1 MNLLLAINTSA
12 GTGHDLSLGSEMV
25 QTLRKRLGLGH
36 TVDFGWAD
44 GHEAIRERS
53 REFARQHTSDAVII
67 AGGGGGTLRA
77 VIEGVGDSAKTRTL
91 PGVEQLRIGALR
103 MGSGNVIARQL
114 GIARNPREGVEELA
128 TQLLTKTTANCCI
141 IGCDT
146 DNHCSPL
153 FGATLGGFGLF
164 GRVPQC
170 LEEHHANRPR
180 FHRFSAGLLGIER
193 LTNVEYGLCLA
204 GLCGQAALRPDRL
217 DLVEVS
223 QGDRSEQ
230 FPLLAGALMNFPL
243 GALPFQPEVTV
254 EDAELSLHL
263 VSYRSRLQA
272 LGLAPCGKRNARTA
286 KHYRVTSD
294 TPVTLRV
301 LNRDRMHFFL
311 DEDPIE
317 AREVTLKVAG
327 QLAFVPGKDFNPKQN

>member
-1 MNLLLAINTSA
+1 MKLLLAINTSA
-12 GTGHDLSLGSEMV
+12 GTGHDLSLCSEMA
-25 QTLRKRLGLGH
+25 QTLRERLGLGH
-36 TVDFGWAD
+36 TVDFDWAD

-53 REFARQHTSDAVII
+53 CEFARQHTSDAVII

-77 VIEGVGDSAKTRTL
+77 VIEGVGDSVKTGTL
-91 PGVEQLRIGALR
+91 PGAEQLRIGALR

-114 GIARNPREGVEELA
+114 GIARNPHEGVEELA
-128 TQLLTKTTANCCI
+128 AQLLTKTTTNCCV

-146 DNHCSPL
+146 GNHCSPL

-164 GRVPQC
+164 GRVPKC

-180 FHRFSAGLLGIER
+180 FHRFSAGLLGIEH

-204 GLCGQAALRPDRL
+204 GLCGNAALRPVRL

-230 FPLLAGALMNFPL
+230 FPLLAGALMNFPF

-263 VSYRSRLQA
+263 VPYRSRLQT
-272 LGLAPCGKRNARTA
+272 LGLVPCGKRNARA
-286 KHYRVTSD
+286 ANRYRITRD

-317 AREVTLKVAG
+317 AREVTLRVAG
-327 QLAFVPGKDFNPKQN
+327 QLAFVPGKEFNPKQN